1 MHLARKRRTESRAP
15 LSENQNPSSVS
26 GLPLQTRNLTVSY
39 GGRSV
44 LRSVSFRLSS
54 GTLTGIVGPN
64 GAGKSTLLRAILGLI
79 PIDTGEI
86 PLFGDRIDKN
96 RSRIAYV
103 PQKQSVDWDFPVT
116 VLDVVQMGRLARQTG
131 WRRLTLWPS
140 VQFGRP
146 NAEDRQAAWD
156 SLKKLGLDQ
165 LADRHIRQLSGG
177 QQQRVFLA
185 RALCQQADIYLLDEP
200 LTGVD
205 AGTEETIFSLID
217 QLKKAAKTI
226 LLVSH
231 DLSILTRM
239 DQIMLLDRRIVAM
252 GPPQQV
258 ATEENLRKTYGGRL
272 SILDE
277 AETELMRM
285 K

>member
-1 MHLARKRRTESRAP
+1 M
-15 LSENQNPSSVS
+15 
-26 GLPLQTRNLTVSY
+26 
-39 GGRSV
+39 
-44 LRSVSFRLSS
+44 LRSVSFQLTP

-79 PIDTGEI
+79 HTDAGEVS
-86 PLFGDRIDKN
+86 LFETTVNKN
-96 RSRIAYV
+96 RPRIGYV

-116 VLDVVQMGRLARQTG
+116 VLDVVRMGRLARRTG
-131 WRRLTLWPS
+131 CGCL
-140 VQFGRP
+140 FGRP
-146 NAEDRQAAWD
+146 DEADRVATWE
-156 SLKKLGLDQ
+156 SIKKLGLEQ

-205 AGTEETIFSLID
+205 AGTEEMIYTLID
-217 QLKKAAKTI
+217 QLKSENKTI

-231 DLSILTRM
+231 DLSILGRL

-272 SILDE
+272 SLLDE
-277 AETELMRM
+277 AEAELMRM
-285 K
+285 R

>member
-1 MHLARKRRTESRAP
+1 MA
-15 LSENQNPSSVS
+15 
-26 GLPLQTRNLTVSY
+26 
-39 GGRSV
+39 
-44 LRSVSFRLSS
+44 S

-79 PIDTGEI
+79 PIDAGQISLCNTSVND
-86 PLFGDRIDKN
+86 PK
-96 RSRIAYV
+96 SRLGYV

-116 VLDVVQMGRLARQTG
+116 VLDVVRMGRLARHTG
-131 WRRLTLWPS
+131 VRRLWARIDN
-140 VQFGRP
+140 Q
-146 NAEDRQAAWD
+146 DREIAWEAV
-156 SLKKLGLDQ
+156 KQLGLQ
-165 LADRHIRQLSGG
+165 ELADRHIRQLSGG

-205 AGTEETIFSLID
+205 AGTEEIIYKLMESL
-217 QLKKAAKTI
+217 KAQNKTI

-231 DLSILTRM
+231 DLSILNRL

-258 ATEENLRKTYGGRL
+258 ASEENLRRTYGGRL
-272 SILDE
+272 ALLDQAE
-277 AETELMRM
+277 AELMRM
-285 K
+285 R

>member
-1 MHLARKRRTESRAP
+1 MNTSRSQSTTLPSPSIALRAR
-15 LSENQNPSSVS
+15 NV
-26 GLPLQTRNLTVSY
+26 TVSFA
-39 GGRSV
+39 GRSV
-44 LRSVSFRLSS
+44 LRSVSFELAS

-79 PIDTGEI
+79 PMDAGQIS
-86 PLFGDRIDKN
+86 LSDKSVN
-96 RSRIAYV
+96 DQKKRLGYV

-116 VLDVVQMGRLARQTG
+116 VLDVVRMGRLARHTG
-131 WRRLTLWPS
+131 MRRLWAR
-140 VQFGRP
+140 VDNQ
-146 NAEDRQAAWD
+146 DREIAWEAV
-156 SLKKLGLDQ
+156 KQLGLQ
-165 LADRHIRQLSGG
+165 ALADRHIRQLSGG

-205 AGTEETIFSLID
+205 AGTEEIIYELMESLKL
-217 QLKKAAKTI
+217 QNKTI

-231 DLSILTRM
+231 DLSILNRL

-258 ATEENLRKTYGGRL
+258 ASEENLRKTYGGRL
-272 SILDE
+272 ALLDQAE
-277 AETELMRM
+277 AELMRM
-285 K
+285 R

>member
-1 MHLARKRRTESRAP
+1 M
-15 LSENQNPSSVS
+15 
-26 GLPLQTRNLTVSY
+26 PLQTRNLTVSFA
-39 GGRSV
+39 GRSV
-44 LRSVSFRLSS
+44 LRSVSFQLTP

-79 PIDTGEI
+79 HTDAGEVS
-86 PLFGDRIDKN
+86 LFGSTVNKN
-96 RSRIAYV
+96 RPQIGYV

-116 VLDVVQMGRLARQTG
+116 VLDVVRMGRLARQTG
-131 WRRLTLWPS
+131 FGRL
-140 VQFGRP
+140 FGRP
-146 NAEDRQAAWD
+146 DEADREATWEAV
-156 SLKKLGLDQ
+156 KKLGLEQ
-165 LADRHIRQLSGG
+165 LAGRHIRQLSGG

-205 AGTEETIFSLID
+205 AGTEEIIYTLID
-217 QLKKAAKTI
+217 QLKSENKTI

-231 DLSILTRM
+231 DLSILGRL

-272 SILDE
+272 SLLDE
-277 AETELMRM
+277 AEAELMRM
-285 K
+285 R

>member
-1 MHLARKRRTESRAP
+1 MNKTLD
-15 LSENQNPSSVS
+15 PSPPSTNNV
-26 GLPLQTRNLTVSY
+26 PLQTRNLSVSY
-39 GGRSV
+39 AGRSV
-44 LRSVSFRLSS
+44 LRSVSFQLSA

-64 GAGKSTLLRAILGLI
+64 GAGKSTLLRAVLGLI
-79 PIDTGEI
+79 PTDTGEVA
-86 PLFGDRIDKN
+86 LFGSSVTKN
-96 RSRIAYV
+96 RPRIGYV

-116 VLDVVQMGRLARQTG
+116 VLDVVRMGRLARKTG
-131 WRRLTLWPS
+131 WGLL
-140 VQFGRP
+140 FGRP
-146 NAEDRQAAWD
+146 NAEDRQAAWE
-156 SLKKLGLDQ
+156 SLEKLGLHQ

-217 QLKKAAKTI
+217 QLKKETKTI

-231 DLSILTRM
+231 DLSILTRL

-272 SILDE
+272 SLLDE
-277 AETELMRM
+277 AEAELMRM